1 MVLRRHFTMSFVK
14 GHDNVLNYLK
24 KNQVGNNLPRDVACS
39 EALSSYPDLRAT
51 SDLWFTGKPSLQ
63 LNHCNKLTVCL
74 PLDWDPEDRTLGEEK
89 CRGDVAWS
97 GRRRA

>member
-1 MVLRRHFTMSFVK
+1 MSFVK

-51 SDLWFTGKPSLQ
+51 SVYGLQ
-63 LNHCNKLTVCL
+63 GS
-74 PLDWDPEDRTLGEEK
+74 P
-89 CRGDVAWS
+89 AFS
-97 GRRRA
+97 